1 MENESENDRNM
12 FRRRY
17 YALRA
22 SINPQKRQIMNEC
35 ILVKLLSLTQDLEC
49 KLLLS
54 YVSTEFEVDTKN
66 LINLVLCAGIDVAVP
81 KCKDSL
87 NEIEFYRINSIS
99 ELVKGRYGLLEPQG
113 EPAKKVTYYKNSLCI
128 VPGICFDRHGNRM
141 GYGKGFYDRFLTNF
155 SGVSVGICY
164 SVQLSDDDL
173 PIVPLDVPLNIIFT
187 EKETIDLRKRPGF
200 TI

>member
-22 SINPQKRQIMNEC
+22 SINPQKRQIMNDD
-35 ILVKLLSLTQDLEC
+35 ILVKLLCLTQDLEC

-54 YVSTEFEVDTKN
+54 YVSIEFEVDTKN
-66 LINLVLCAGIDVAVP
+66 LINIALCEGMDVAVP

-99 ELVKGRYGLLEPQG
+99 ELVKGSYGVLEPQG
-113 EPAKKVTYYKNSLCI
+113 EPSKKVSSYNNALCI
-128 VPGICFDRHGNRM
+128 VPGLCFDRHGNRM

-164 SVQLSDDDL
+164 SVQLSDEDL
-173 PIVPLDVPLNIIFT
+173 PKASLDVPLNIIIT
-187 EKETIDLRKRPGF
+187 EKEVFDLRERPGF

>member
-113 EPAKKVTYYKNSLCI
+113 EPAKKATYYKNSLCI

-164 SVQLSDDDL
+164 SVQLSDEDL
-173 PIVPLDVPLNIIFT
+173 PIASHDVPLNIIFT
-187 EKETIDLRKRPGF
+187 EKETIDLRE
-200 TI
+200 

>member
-49 KLLLS
+49 KLLFS

-99 ELVKGRYGLLEPQG
+99 ELVKGNFGLLEPLG
-113 EPAKKVTYYKNSLCI
+113 EPEKKVTHYKNSLCI
-128 VPGICFDRHGNRM
+128 VPGLCFDIHGNRM

-155 SGVSVGICY
+155 SGVSAGICY

-173 PIVPLDVPLNIIFT
+173 PITPLDVPLNIILT
-187 EKETIDLRKRPGF
+187 EKETIDLRV
-200 TI
+200 